1 MSVCVKLPLTW
12 RTFYFSLLLRN
23 IMFES
28 LSGKLN
34 TVFARL
40 SSKGRLTEKE
50 VEDSLREIR
59 LALLEADVNFR
70 VARDFVQKIRE
81 RAVGSQVLESLSPGQ
96 QIVKIVNE
104 ELITILGGEHSRL
117 VGSDRPPAVLMLA
130 GLQGSG
136 KTTTAAKLALHLK
149 RDGHRVLLVA
159 GDLRRLA
166 AVEQLETLG
175 KQMDV
180 TVYSEGP
187 DSSAL
192 QVCRHGIQKARDIGA
207 TWVILDTGGRL
218 HIDDEMMEELEEIK
232 TATSPSELLLVVDAM
247 TGQDAVNSA
256 QSFHERIGLTG
267 LIISKLDGDAR
278 GGSVLSIAQVTGL
291 PVKFIGTGERA
302 EALEPYH
309 PDRIASRIL
318 GMGDILT
325 LVEKAQKN
333 MDQNRVKEMERK
345 IRSATF
351 NLEDFLE
358 QLHQIKRMGP
368 LSQVM
373 DMIPGFSSISKRMSP
388 EELDGDHMKSLE
400 AIVYSMTPGE
410 RRNPDVLNGSRRRRI
425 AKGSG
430 TTPQDVNQLL
440 NQFRQMQK
448 MMKQMSSGKMPR
460 GIRGMFG

>member
-1 MSVCVKLPLTW
+1 
-12 RTFYFSLLLRN
+12 
-23 IMFES
+23 MFES
-28 LSGKLN
+28 LSEKL
-34 TVFARL
+34 TAVFSRL
-40 SSKGRLTEKE
+40 SGKGRLTEKE
-50 VEDSLREIR
+50 VDEGLREVR

-70 VARDFVQKIRE
+70 VARDFVQKVRE

-104 ELITILGGEHSRL
+104 ELIVILGGESSKL
-117 VGSDRPPAVLMLA
+117 VGSDHSPSVLMLA

-149 RDGHRVLLVA
+149 RDGHKVLLVA
-159 GDLRRLA
+159 ADLRRLA

-175 KQMDV
+175 RQLDV
-180 TVYSEGP
+180 PVYSEAS

-192 QVCRHGIQKARDIGA
+192 NVCRRGVQKAKDIGA
-207 TWVILDTGGRL
+207 AWVILDTGGRL

-232 TATSPSELLLVVDAM
+232 KATSPSELLLVVDSM

-256 QSFHERIGLTG
+256 QSFNERIGLTG
-267 LIISKLDGDAR
+267 LIMSKMDGDAR
-278 GGSVLSIAQVTGL
+278 GGAALSITQVTGL

-302 EALEPYH
+302 EALEAFH
-309 PDRIASRIL
+309 PDRLASRIL

-325 LVEKAQKN
+325 LVERAQEN
-333 MDQNRVKEMERK
+333 MDQERAKEMERK

-368 LSQVM
+368 LSQVLE
-373 DMIPGFSSISKRMSP
+373 MIPGFSSLSKRMSP
-388 EELDGDHMKSLE
+388 EDLDGDHMKSLE
-400 AIVYSMTPGE
+400 AIVYSMTPKE
-410 RRNPDVLNGSRRRRI
+410 RRNPDILNGSRRRRI
-425 AKGSG
+425 ASGSG
-430 TTPQDVNQLL
+430 TTPQQVNQLL

-460 GIRGMFG
+460 GIRSMFG

>member
-1 MSVCVKLPLTW
+1 
-12 RTFYFSLLLRN
+12 
-23 IMFES
+23 MFES
-28 LSGKLN
+28 LSEKL
-34 TVFARL
+34 TAVFSRL
-40 SSKGRLTEKE
+40 SGKGRLTEKE
-50 VEDSLREIR
+50 VDEGLREVR

-70 VARDFVQKIRE
+70 VARDFVQKVRE

-104 ELITILGGEHSRL
+104 ELIVILGGESSKL
-117 VGSDRPPAVLMLA
+117 VGADQSPSVLMLA

-159 GDLRRLA
+159 ADLRRLA

-175 KQMDV
+175 RQLDV
-180 TVYSEGP
+180 PVYSEAS

-192 QVCRHGIQKARDIGA
+192 NVCRQGVQKAKNIGA
-207 TWVILDTGGRL
+207 AWVILDTGGRL

-232 TATSPSELLLVVDAM
+232 KATSPSELLLVVDSM
-247 TGQDAVNSA
+247 TGQDAVTSA
-256 QSFHERIGLTG
+256 QSFNERIGLTG
-267 LIISKLDGDAR
+267 LIMSKMDGDAR
-278 GGSVLSIAQVTGL
+278 GGAALSITQVTGL

-302 EALEPYH
+302 EALEAFH
-309 PDRIASRIL
+309 PDRLASRIL

-325 LVEKAQKN
+325 LVERAQEN
-333 MDQNRVKEMERK
+333 MDQERAKEMERK

-368 LSQVM
+368 LSQVLE
-373 DMIPGFSSISKRMSP
+373 MIPGFSSLSKRMSP
-388 EELDGDHMKSLE
+388 EDLDGDHMKSLE
-400 AIVYSMTPGE
+400 AIVYSMTPRE
-410 RRNPDVLNGSRRRRI
+410 RRNPDILNGSRRRRI
-425 AKGSG
+425 ATGSG
-430 TTPQDVNQLL
+430 TTPQQVNQLL